1 MPFYRVESTIPSYT
15 NRFIGID
22 KYVQANTPREA
33 RATALALIGPNLPA
47 STLALSP
54 VSGIEVMDGLVQ
66 PLTRQSTGQ
75 QVTGFGYTPSFEE
88 EGLGT
93 SGFTGVTDPSNIEGF
108 YGTGA
113 VTGNVPGAQNLPGL
127 TGSGVPGFN
136 LPYRSTGQAAGDI
149 QTPAPLFYAPPLPGG
164 TSPPPVREPLIDQA
178 AALKG
183 WDTGKLHGPV
193 APPVFQPQ
201 VKLGE
206 DIPGIGPLRTAGDI
220 AETQS
225 IGTPTGAIMTGFTKP
240 FDPTTMAE
248 DATRIKKIFPQ
259 EVLPEDVDSFATSSG
274 TSAALASA
282 GMDTI
287 PSKAKIAVIT
297 GNIRPWAERV
307 KEINVT
313 GTPGSNF
320 RVELPEDMFQFD
332 EGKNRI
338 GGNNI
343 KQVMEHLAAS
353 EGRDSYN
360 AAVNN
365 FLRQALDYFK
375 ANSDLETTTGLGLT
389 RKDYVDQAL
398 VTGNVSNSA
407 WFKEAQQQIL
417 DDVIGAREKEIE
429 DNKPIGDEDTTTF
442 DSLNPYWQK
451 NFDKFQNLDLD
462 LKKIA
467 ANHDLPTYYNQRPQ
481 EYALLSPHLKAQVIS
496 GNAIDAKTLEPY
508 ALAEAKAAGFDTG
521 GPGEGTGTYKPE
533 DKPSLDPTA
542 PGNEWMLDDD
552 AIVVDDLDDYVGPE
566 GGGKPPVTNGGF
578 TDFTNGLETD
588 TGMADFELAGTAKDF
603 DVAAGAMEGWQDPV
617 PVPGAGTVGVPAF
630 SSQDLIN
637 DPQGFLTAAGQ
648 RLALRNVFG
657 EPATGVGPL
666 ASYLQRQTYPL
677 TDAYRAGGFAN
688 IAREQAGEIAPQ
700 TTFEDFLTSV
710 RDQPTGLGGA
720 YGQALQNVNYLRGLG
735 GSQVPTALAGVFSP
749 EQAAN
754 TRDARALLQ
763 AAQRGKYSG
772 LVSRS
777 FRRPTEDDLFSDYVL
792 AKQDA
797 ATAGTAPQNF
807 LNFAA
812 SRYGL

>member
-88 EGLGT
+88 EGLGE
-93 SGFTGVTDPSNIEGF
+93 SGISLGLNPGNIEGF
-108 YGTGA
+108 YRGGGA
-113 VTGNVPGAQNLPGL
+113 AGNVPGGPNLPGV

-136 LPYRSTGQAAGDI
+136 LPYRGTGLADDI

-178 AALKG
+178 AALTSPG
-183 WDTGKLHGPV
+183 GIPPIFYAPPPA

-240 FDPTTMAE
+240 FDPTAMAE
-248 DATRIKKIFPQ
+248 DATRIKKTTLVPQ

-282 GMDTI
+282 GMETI
-287 PSKAKIAVIT
+287 PSEAKIAVIT

-313 GTPGSNF
+313 GTPGNL

-360 AAVNN
+360 GAVNN
-365 FLRQALDYFK
+365 FLRQAWDYFK

-389 RKDYVDQAL
+389 RL
-398 VTGNVSNSA
+398 RT
-407 WFKEAQQQIL
+407 I
-417 DDVIGAREKEIE
+417 
-429 DNKPIGDEDTTTF
+429 
-442 DSLNPYWQK
+442 
-451 NFDKFQNLDLD
+451 NL
-462 LKKIA
+462 
-467 ANHDLPTYYNQRPQ
+467 
-481 EYALLSPHLKAQVIS
+481 
-496 GNAIDAKTLEPY
+496 
-508 ALAEAKAAGFDTG
+508 
-521 GPGEGTGTYKPE
+521 
-533 DKPSLDPTA
+533 
-542 PGNEWMLDDD
+542 
-552 AIVVDDLDDYVGPE
+552 
-566 GGGKPPVTNGGF
+566 
-578 TDFTNGLETD
+578 
-588 TGMADFELAGTAKDF
+588 
-603 DVAAGAMEGWQDPV
+603 
-617 PVPGAGTVGVPAF
+617 
-630 SSQDLIN
+630 
-637 DPQGFLTAAGQ
+637 
-648 RLALRNVFG
+648 
-657 EPATGVGPL
+657 
-666 ASYLQRQTYPL
+666 
-677 TDAYRAGGFAN
+677 
-688 IAREQAGEIAPQ
+688 
-700 TTFEDFLTSV
+700 
-710 RDQPTGLGGA
+710 
-720 YGQALQNVNYLRGLG
+720 
-735 GSQVPTALAGVFSP
+735 
-749 EQAAN
+749 
-754 TRDARALLQ
+754 
-763 AAQRGKYSG
+763 
-772 LVSRS
+772 
-777 FRRPTEDDLFSDYVL
+777 
-792 AKQDA
+792 
-797 ATAGTAPQNF
+797 
-807 LNFAA
+807 
-812 SRYGL
+812 